1 MPTITRDAI
10 ATTHLTPTAETAATI
25 CFLPAERL
33 RTTYAPLRP
42 GAPVQLPDDGAE
54 LPIRVVPTEEDTYE
68 VIDGFKRLKRWRE
81 QGHHLIPAVVE
92 PPSSSEEHKRLL
104 LLTNSP
110 PRTLTALD
118 EARVVCSL
126 MNEEGLSQARI
137 ARKLGHKPRW
147 VARRVDIG
155 TRLSQTAEKK
165 LAQGTIGPT
174 FAHALC
180 AVPVTEQ
187 DAVLGAVERH
197 GLKLREAL
205 RLLGSYRVADEP
217 DRRELLRA
225 PLQVV
230 RSGSSS
236 SPATSPTVTVLERRL
251 EYISEALVSL
261 TEFSIPDE
269 LAPPEKRRLE
279 ALLHGVLAQLQT
291 TVCAHTIEQTEPK
304 NHTGDTDESEQ
315 RTERK
320 LPQTHP
326 CGEAGADKDR
336 GSQGDARRDRAAACL
351 LRHQG
356 DCSPGRLVAEDR
368 SAHFKRAGLS
378 STTAANSLEQAR
390 AVPGDDR
397 AEGQKRTH
405 RHPDS
410 PRDQRAGLFG
420 RTEHTFRTCAHR
432 TGPVGAPTTQKRQ
445 ASLRNRSG

>member
-1 MPTITRDAI
+1 MPTITRNAI

-42 GAPVQLPDDGAE
+42 GAPVQLLDDGAE

-187 DAVLGAVERH
+187 DAVLSAVERH

-205 RLLGSYRVADEP
+205 RLLCSYRVADEP
-217 DRRELLRA
+217 DRRELLRT
-225 PLQVV
+225 PLEAV
-230 RSGSSS
+230 RSGNSS

-291 TVCAHTIEQTEPK
+291 TVCAEQTEP
-304 NHTGDTDESEQ
+304 NHTGDSDESEP

-320 LPQTHP
+320 LPRTQTNP
-326 CGEAGADKDR
+326 CGETGAGKDR
-336 GSQGDARRDRAAACL
+336 RSQGDPTRDRAAACL
-351 LRHQG
+351 LRHQR
-356 DCSPGRLVAEDR
+356 DSTPGRLVAQDR
-368 SAHFKRAGLS
+368 STHIERAGLS
-378 STTAANSLEQAR
+378 ATAAENPGLEQTR
-390 AVPGDDR
+390 SVPRDDR

-405 RHPDS
+405 RHSDS
-410 PRDQRAGLFG
+410 PRDQRAGLLG
-420 RTEHTFRTCAHR
+420 GEEYSLRACAYR